1 MLFAAITLESIRRDL
16 QDPLVLFGFAGQ
28 TIFFMR
34 FFVQW
39 LASER
44 SGRSQ
49 IPIAF
54 WYLSIV
60 GGLMTLVYAYKKSD
74 IVFTFAQAMGL
85 LIYVRNLMLIYSRR
99 QRAAGHREQRAVREP
114 APQSS

>member
-1 MLFAAITLESIRRDL
+1 MTLGGFTLDGIWKDL
-16 QDPLVLFGFAGQ
+16 QSPLVLFGLAGQ
-28 TIFFMR
+28 FVFFLR

-39 LASER
+39 IASER

-54 WYLSIV
+54 WYLSIA
-60 GGLMTLVYAYKKSD
+60 GGLMTLVYAYERSD
-74 IVFTFAQAMGL
+74 IVFTLAQSLGL

-99 QRAAGHREQRAVREP
+99 QRAAAYRQRRETPEAAARA
-114 APQSS
+114 

>member
-1 MLFAAITLESIRRDL
+1 MSIASITLESIWRDL
-16 QDPLVLFGFAGQ
+16 QNPLVLFGFAGQ
-28 TIFFMR
+28 SVFFMR

-39 LASER
+39 IASER

-60 GGLMTLVYAYKKSD
+60 GGLMTLVYAYQKSD
-74 IVFTFAQAMGL
+74 IVFTFAQALGL
-85 LIYVRNLMLIYSRR
+85 VIYVRNLMLIYSRR
-99 QRAAGHREQRAVREP
+99 SRAAAHRERRTENEATAQA
-114 APQSS
+114 